1 MMVEC
6 GGCLL
11 GTRYGAARER
21 CAWPLLKADQQER
34 EMALLNQ
41 FFSVLL

>member
-11 GTRYGAARER
+11 STRYGAARER